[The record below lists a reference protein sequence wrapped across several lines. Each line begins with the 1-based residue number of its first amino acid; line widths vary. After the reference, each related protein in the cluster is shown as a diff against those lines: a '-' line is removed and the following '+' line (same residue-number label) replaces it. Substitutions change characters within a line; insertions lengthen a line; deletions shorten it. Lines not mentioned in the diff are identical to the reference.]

1 MYPMA
6 NPKPLLNPA
15 PASSVVRVRD
25 AVAVGWVDGVF
36 PWAMNSVKCSEA
48 RGWRTDIILKP
59 NPHPDWA
66 ADSAGQVHRVKVTQ
80 RFEGGLPA
88 PMGCITNP

>member
-1 MYPMA
+1 MA

-15 PASSVVRVRD
+15 PAIRVVRVRD

-36 PWAMNSVKCSEA
+36 PRAVYSIKCSEA

-59 NPHPDWA
+59 NPHPHRA
-66 ADSAGQVHRVKVTQ
+66 ADSAGEVHRVKVTTPRKCVQ
-80 RFEGGLPA
+80 LS
-88 PMGCITNP
+88 